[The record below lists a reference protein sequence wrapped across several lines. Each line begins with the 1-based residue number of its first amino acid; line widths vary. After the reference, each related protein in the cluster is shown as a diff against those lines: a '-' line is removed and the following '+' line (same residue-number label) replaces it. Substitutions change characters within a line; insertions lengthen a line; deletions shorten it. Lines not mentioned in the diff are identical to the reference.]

1 LDLKDNLDKAA
12 AANKTQDEDKPDAAK
27 KEGKDKA
34 ENEEDDAAVVQKKQ
48 GDDNVDHKIQED
60 TAEDETEWK
69 KEGSEYIGK
78 KVRRYLF
85 DDRNK
90 PIDAADGVVVG
101 WLSKEDSDFTA
112 EMTGEPAPIWHI
124 ELDDVRVAP
133 KGEDLEEHEIIEAI
147 NLMHLKMPAKMRAQY
162 QKRLE
167 FIATQANAGDKA
179 LGDKRNGA
187 KKAAT
192 SGATGATGKR
202 DRGTNSKVD
211 DANDLFAFDDEDPEM
226 NKKVKR

>member
-1 LDLKDNLDKAA
+1 MDLKDNLDKAA
-12 AANKTQDEDKPDAAK
+12 AANKTKDEDKPDAAK

-34 ENEEDDAAVVQKKQ
+34 EKEEDEAAVVQKKQ

-69 KEGSEYIGK
+69 KEGSAYIGK

-133 KGEDLEEHEIIEAI
+133 QGEDLEEHEVIEAMS
-147 NLMHLKMPAKMRAQY
+147 LMLLKMPAKMRAQY

-167 FIATQANAGDKA
+167 FIATGDKA

-187 KKAAT
+187 KKA
-192 SGATGATGKR
+192 ATGATGKR

-211 DANDLFAFDDEDPEM
+211 DANDPFAFDDEDPEM